1 MVSFR
6 SYAARWRGRVP
17 TAPLT
22 AAYLGPGVAPALRAH
37 RRIALGGRG
46 PVRKLAVVPLQVWLE
61 ARWLAGQGQR
71 EVAAALAHAGPPYQ
85 RATGT
90 PLAEQSR
97 MLRSLARG
105 KGITPWEAYDFD
117 LLRAPGKWPLF
128 IYDREFGWNLAVSAP
143 SARTSIEL
151 LSDKFRTGRWL
162 AGLGIP
168 TPDSELVAPWQAA
181 QAEDLA
187 AEWIGRWGAAV
198 GKPRW
203 GSGGDG
209 VFELLARPGGAG
221 GFELRHYQRSD
232 AAAEPSGYLRELL
245 SSSDYVVQQRYES
258 HAEFSE
264 CADRRR
270 VVVMRVVTRDRGAG
284 PEPFSCCVEIA
295 LPLLDGFARVA
306 YVRVDRDGRM
316 GGPAVP
322 RWQGELEASGGD
334 GGPVTSELQRILS
347 AVAGLRVPDF
357 ERAVE
362 YALRAHRALP
372 GLFAAAWDIAIT
384 TEGAVVLE
392 GNTGFGT
399 RVPQWI
405 SGGLFAG
412 LDSIGTPGRRNV

>member
-1 MVSFR
+1 MVGGSRYPDAGF
-6 SYAARWRGRVP
+6 G
-17 TAPLT
+17 
-22 AAYLGPGVAPALRAH
+22 
-37 RRIALGGRG
+37 LGG
-46 PVRKLAVVPLQVWLE
+46 A
-61 ARWLAGQGQR
+61 
-71 EVAAALAHAGPPYQ
+71 
-85 RATGT
+85 
-90 PLAEQSR
+90 
-97 MLRSLARG
+97 
-105 KGITPWEAYDFD
+105 
-117 LLRAPGKWPLF
+117 
-128 IYDREFGWNLAVSAP
+128 
-143 SARTSIEL
+143 
-151 LSDKFRTGRWL
+151 
-162 AGLGIP
+162 
-168 TPDSELVAPWQAA
+168 WQAA

-264 CADRRR
+264 CADRRPR
-270 VVVMRVVTRDRGAG
+270 RRDARRHSRPRAG

-306 YVRVDRDGRM
+306 YVRGGSGWADGRA
-316 GGPAVP
+316 AVP

-362 YALRAHRALP
+362 YALRAHRTLRGCSRRPGTSPSRRRALWCSRATR
-372 GLFAAAWDIAIT
+372 GSARACRSGSRAACSPVGFHRDT
-384 TEGAVVLE
+384 T
-392 GNTGFGT
+392 
-399 RVPQWI
+399 PQERLI
-405 SGGLFAG
+405 PVDCPAPSAHRPNAA
-412 LDSIGTPGRRNV
+412 SN